1 MTLNAL
7 YIEEKLVFINKCLLK
22 SRFNF
27 ITFVFRKILNNKML
41 DIQKIRADFPILS
54 RTVNGKPLVYFD
66 NGATSQK
73 PQIVIDAI
81 SNYYQE
87 INANIHRGVHTLSQL
102 ATDAYEV
109 SRGKIQS
116 HINAKFAHEVIFTA
130 GTTHGINAVAN
141 GFASL
146 LKSGDEVLVSAME
159 HHSNIVPWQMLCE
172 KTGAVLKVIPMN
184 ENGELIMAEYDKLLS
199 DKTKIVT
206 VNHISNALGT
216 INPIKYMIDK
226 AHEFG
231 AAILIDGAQAVPHL
245 KPDVQELDCDFY
257 VFSGHKICGPTGTGI
272 LYGKEAWLNKL
283 PPYQG
288 GGEMIK
294 EVTFEKTTYAELPH
308 KFEAGTP
315 NIAGGIA
322 LGTAVDYMNSVGFDN
337 IQEQEKEL
345 VEYGTKRLLEIEGLR
360 IFGTAKEKTSV
371 ISFNIEGIHPYDIGT
386 IIDKLGIAVRT
397 GHHCAQPI
405 MDFFKIPGTIRASF
419 AFYNTK
425 EEIDLMVEAVKRAKL
440 MLS

>member
-1 MTLNAL
+1 
-7 YIEEKLVFINKCLLK
+7 
-22 SRFNF
+22 
-27 ITFVFRKILNNKML
+27 ML
-41 DIQKIRADFPILS
+41 DLQKIRADFPIL
-54 RTVNGKPLVYFD
+54 TQKVNGKPLVYFD

-73 PQIVIDAI
+73 PKVVIDAI
-81 SNYYQE
+81 TKYYEE

-109 SRGKIQS
+109 SRRKIQS
-116 HINAKFAHEVIFTA
+116 HINAKFPHEVLFTS
-130 GTTHGINAVAN
+130 GTTHAINAVAN
-141 GFASL
+141 GFASI
-146 LKSGDEVLVSAME
+146 LKSGDEVLVSALE

-172 KTGAVLKVIPMN
+172 RTGAILKVIPMN
-184 ENGELIMAEYDKLLS
+184 ENGELIMSEYDKLLS
-199 DKTKIVT
+199 DKTKIVA

-216 INPIKYMIDK
+216 INPIEYMIEK
-226 AHEFG
+226 AHQFG

-245 KPDVQELDCDFY
+245 KPDVQALNCDFY
-257 VFSGHKICGPTGTGI
+257 VFSGHKICGPTGVGI
-272 LYGKEAWLNKL
+272 LYGKEAWLHKL

-288 GGEMIK
+288 GGEMIAT
-294 EVTFEKTTYAELPH
+294 VSFEKTTYADLPH

-315 NIAGGIA
+315 NIEGGIV
-322 LGTAVDYMNSVGFDN
+322 LGTAIDYLNEIGFDD
-337 IQEQEKEL
+337 IAAYEHELLVYATEK
-345 VEYGTKRLLEIEGLR
+345 LLQIGGLK
-360 IFGTAKEKTSV
+360 IFGTAANKTSV

-425 EEIDLMVEAVKRAKL
+425 EEIDIFVEALQKAKM

>member
-1 MTLNAL
+1 M
-7 YIEEKLVFINKCLLK
+7 F
-22 SRFNF
+22 
-27 ITFVFRKILNNKML
+27 

-54 RTVNGKPLVYFD
+54 RQVNGKPLVYFD

-73 PQIVIDAI
+73 PQVVIDAI
-81 SNYYQE
+81 ATYYQE

-109 SRGKIQS
+109 SRAKIQN
-116 HINAKFAHEVIFTA
+116 HINAKFPHEVLFTS
-130 GTTHGINAVAN
+130 GTTHGVNLVAN

-146 LKSGDEVLVSAME
+146 LKAGDEVLVSALE

-184 ENGELIMAEYDKLLS
+184 EKGELVMAEFDQLLS
-199 DKTKIVT
+199 NKTKIVT

-216 INPIKYMIDK
+216 INPIKYIIDR
-226 AHEFG
+226 AHQFG
-231 AAILIDGAQAVPHL
+231 AVVFIDGAQAVPHL
-245 KPDVQELDCDFY
+245 KPNVQELDCDFY
-257 VFSGHKICGPTGTGI
+257 AFSGHKMCGPTGTGI
-272 LYGKEAWLNKL
+272 LYGKEAWLNQL

-294 EVTFEKTTYAELPH
+294 EVTFEKTTYADLPH

-315 NIAGGIA
+315 NIAGGIV
-322 LGTAVDYMNSVGFDN
+322 LGTAVDYMNSIGFEN
-337 IQEQEKEL
+337 IQKQELELLAYATEQLSK
-345 VEYGTKRLLEIEGLR
+345 IEGLK
-360 IFGTAKEKTSV
+360 IYGTAEAKTSV
-371 ISFNIEGIHPYDIGT
+371 ISFNIDGIHPYDIGT
-386 IIDKLGIAVRT
+386 IVDKLGIAVRT

-405 MDFFKIPGTIRASF
+405 MNFFEIPGTIRASF

-425 EEIDLMVEAVKRAKL
+425 EEIDVMVEAVKKAKM